1 MIFNSCKGSC
11 DLFDNYLTSS
21 LIEHVPKNKNVL
33 RGNENRHRNKNW
45 RRAIIKRLKLKDKAK
60 KDRQT
65 EKLQQKSEKNASLH
79 LKF

>member
-1 MIFNSCKGSC
+1 MIFNRCKGSC
-11 DLFDNYLTSS
+11 DSFDNYLNSS

>member
-65 EKLQQKSEKNASLH
+65 EKLQQKSEKNASLR